1 MQKSKAAHVEG
12 KAAHVLAL
20 RKTENPSRI
29 QREHVEEPGAGVAGY
44 TLCALRGG
52 PDFATRS
59 RNLTLSGL
67 RETQSCS
74 FLLCGSLETQR

>member
-29 QREHVEEPGAGVAGY
+29 QREHVEEPGAGAAGY
-44 TLCALRGG
+44 TLSALPGG
-52 PDFATRS
+52 PATSS